1 MIDHVVLSGRLNLW
15 LNSVP
20 YIKERPLLGYG
31 SMSDRILINKQRLI
45 SKNIL
50 NPVSNAFLYSLLSG
64 GIFCFL
70 LLILFFIT
78 IRSKY
83 LDIIYFTVLNKW
95 QNKISALILLVITM
109 RLLIENSIMLFG
121 IDFILLLNCL
131 YLAEKE

>member
-1 MIDHVVLSGRLNLW
+1 
-15 LNSVP
+15 
-20 YIKERPLLGYG
+20 
-31 SMSDRILINKQRLI
+31 MSDRILINKQRLI
-45 SKNIL
+45 SKGIL

-64 GIFCFL
+64 GISCFI

-78 IRSKY
+78 IRRKY
-83 LDIIYFTVLNKW
+83 LDIIYFTALNKW
-95 QNKISALILLVITM
+95 QDNISALILLVITM